1 MRSVQVMLAI
11 SVAVLVTSL
20 FWAFSPSKADTAKA
34 SFEPTEPATGA
45 PAGAG
50 DEHALL
56 PEFPGMELWTK
67 PPPVMTPP
75 PPPPALRLNAELLAV
90 RNGESDSDVVATL
103 YLVDRG
109 EIIRLKQGD
118 ELDGMTVEHVS
129 ESSIR
134 FARGER
140 TLTIKRQ
147 AD

>member
-1 MRSVQVMLAI
+1 MATI
-11 SVAVLVTSL
+11 SVAVLIASVI
-20 FWAFSPSKADTAKA
+20 WAFSPSDTDTASTPFYSGKPGIDAPPDTDDERA
-34 SFEPTEPATGA
+34 SLPA
-45 PAGAG
+45 
-50 DEHALL
+50 
-56 PEFPGMELWTK
+56 FPGMELWTK
-67 PPPVMTPP
+67 PPPVVTPP

-90 RNGESDSDVVATL
+90 RQGESDSDAVATL

-109 EIIRLKQGD
+109 EIVRLKQGD

-134 FARGER
+134 FVMGEQ